1 MVKVKFEDANVHKKT
16 LNDQTEQVIF
26 KDINEACTSQER
38 QEVNTKVLTLPLQLS
53 RRRNERMF

>member
-26 KDINEACTSQER
+26 KDTNEACTLQER
-38 QEVNTKVLTLPLQLS
+38 QEVNTKVLTLPLQSS
-53 RRRNERMF
+53 RRRNEQMF